1 MQLNAHV
8 IAYYSHWFFLAG
20 TLGWYRAQ
28 REAKEQLKR
37 AVRAASRS

>member
-28 REAKEQLKR
+28 WEAKEQLRR
-37 AVRAASRS
+37 AVRFAQQH